1 MFTKFISGWGNYK
14 TIKSNI
20 YRPSNIDQL
29 KKIIKKNKKYTI
41 RALGRSYGDS
51 SIGKNIISLDKFK
64 NFIKLDDKNGIISCS
79 SSSTIQQI
87 LKTTVKKGWFLK
99 VTPGSKFISVG
110 GLIAS
115 DVHGKNHHIDGT
127 FCNHLIKIEILLNN
141 GKILEISKTKNQ
153 NLFKATCGG
162 MGLTGIILSAKFRMH
177 KIKSSYMIQNTIK
190 TYSLKETIYYLDK
203 FNHKKYVVG
212 WIETANYNKLGRS
225 IIYRADHYKKGEL
238 NFDIKKIFD
247 LHKFFQLFSFLS
259 TNFIL
264 KKMSSFYF
272 NIHSNK
278 KNKLIHINKFFYPL
292 DFIGG
297 WNYFYGKNGFIQ
309 FQILI
314 KKKNAI
320 NNIKKIL
327 TYLVKNDQVS
337 FLSTIKKLGKKN
349 NNYLTFPENGYTLT
363 MDIKNNSK
371 MKNVFRNLEKFLIK
385 IDSKVYLTKDSIMS
399 KNYFYKTYTNLN
411 MFKKNLNKYNKFSS
425 LQSERLK
432 IK

>member
-1 MFTKFISGWGNYK
+1 
-14 TIKSNI
+14 
-20 YRPSNIDQL
+20 
-29 KKIIKKNKKYTI
+29 
-41 RALGRSYGDS
+41 
-51 SIGKNIISLDKFK
+51 
-64 NFIKLDDKNGIISCS
+64 
-79 SSSTIQQI
+79 
-87 LKTTVKKGWFLK
+87 
-99 VTPGSKFISVG
+99 
-110 GLIAS
+110 
-115 DVHGKNHHIDGT
+115 
-127 FCNHLIKIEILLNN
+127 
-141 GKILEISKTKNQ
+141 
-153 NLFKATCGG
+153 
-162 MGLTGIILSAKFRMH
+162 
-177 KIKSSYMIQNTIK
+177 MIQNTIK

-247 LHKFFQLFSFLS
+247 LKKFFQLFSFLS

-272 NIHSNK
+272 NIHSNN

-363 MDIKNNSK
+363 MDIKNNCK

-425 LQSERLK
+425 LQSKRLK